1 MILDNHKGLV
11 LIIRICYISVEMAD
25 IFEITGPLTVLPDTA
40 FWVLANCAYWIFW
53 LNFALGTFNVLPA
66 IPLDGGFLFKDSMA
80 VLVGRIRKSWQKEKR
95 EDIAAKITLGMS
107 LLVLASILSLILIP
121 RLKVLFM

>member
-1 MILDNHKGLV
+1 
-11 LIIRICYISVEMAD
+11 MAD
-25 IFEITGPLTVLPDTA
+25 IFEITGPFSLLPDNT
-40 FWVLANCAYWIFW
+40 FWILANCAYWIFW

-66 IPLDGGFLFKDSMA
+66 IPLDGGYLFKDGMT
-80 VLVGRIRKSWQKEKR
+80 VLVGRIRKSWRKEKR
-95 EDIAAKITLGMS
+95 EEIAAKITLGMS